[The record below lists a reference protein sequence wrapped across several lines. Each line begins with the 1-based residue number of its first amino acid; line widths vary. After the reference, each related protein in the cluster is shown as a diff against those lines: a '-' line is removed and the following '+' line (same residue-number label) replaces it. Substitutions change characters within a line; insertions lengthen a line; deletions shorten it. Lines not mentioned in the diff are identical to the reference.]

1 MWFRGDVNSEKLA
14 AYVYYQGKQ
23 ICSTKTDGASSES
36 AVVLSPGHLPE
47 ARWVRWHFRFLNV
60 ASNYEKISTS
70 RINPA
75 VQLLDQNPGEYEIK
89 VLRDG
94 QLGRTATF
102 TVGTDGKVV
111 DNGLAARN
119 EVGGEWTLLPNKVVP
134 GTDGTAN
141 TATYKAD
148 ARYGNPVVGF
158 PD

>member
-1 MWFRGDVNSEKLA
+1 LA
-14 AYVYYQGKQ
+14 TG
-23 ICSTKTDGASSES
+23 STVETPL
-36 AVVLSPGHLPE
+36 VVLSPGHLPE
-47 ARWVRWHFRFLNV
+47 ARWFRWHFRFLNV
-60 ASNYEKISTS
+60 ASNYEKISAS
-70 RINPA
+70 RLNPA

-94 QLGRTATF
+94 QFVRTATF
-102 TVGTDGKVV
+102 MMGPDGKVV

-119 EVGGEWTLLPNKVVP
+119 KMGGVWTLLPVPVVP

-148 ARYGNPVVGF
+148 AFYGNPVVGF